1 MSTSRPCCQTLRTNS
16 PFGLCPLIIWFR
28 LCYFFVWKTS
38 GTSQYLK
45 AVTTSR
51 KWDAGDFRQAALL
64 LLRLHLLCLT
74 PPLLSSC
81 HISISRTN
89 THCAHNYEHTSCLT
103 SFSFFLE
110 NNSYFRKKI
119 KLREFTLLSK
129 NLVFCSALPPFST
142 PAALLRLTWRALSN
156 CAEVA
161 YSIIT

>member
-1 MSTSRPCCQTLRTNS
+1 MSIRRPRCQTLRTNS
-16 PFGLCPLIIWFR
+16 PCGLCPLITWFR
-28 LCYFFVWKTS
+28 LCYFFVWKTC
-38 GTSQYLK
+38 GTSQCLK
-45 AVTTSR
+45 AMTTSR
-51 KWDAGDFRQAALL
+51 KWDAGDFHQAALL

-103 SFSFFLE
+103 SFSLFLE
-110 NNSYFRKKI
+110 NNSYFRKK
-119 KLREFTLLSK
+119 KLWEFSLLSK
-129 NLVFCSALPPFST
+129 NIIFCLVLHPFST